1 MFLRLFLGGSAD
13 SVYVSEEANDRFNS
27 ELKPELCKSFTFAL
41 NNVSRHNDTI
51 PGGRTCQ
58 ILCSCEHT
66 IVIKYSLTITKF
78 PKSSITPATTDRFKE
93 TNYLKNFFCF
103 HKFCSDIVVE
113 VFILNFNAA
122 DFDVNIF
129 TTSEESIP
137 ARENVTILDSVIRSP
152 SDPINLG
159 DVSGYGNVSI
169 RVKDSAIK
177 NRLLRLHEKRKRCTQ
192 QES

>member
-1 MFLRLFLGGSAD
+1 ML
-13 SVYVSEEANDRFNS
+13 
-27 ELKPELCKSFTFAL
+27 P
-41 NNVSRHNDTI
+41 
-51 PGGRTCQ
+51 
-58 ILCSCEHT
+58 
-66 IVIKYSLTITKF
+66 
-78 PKSSITPATTDRFKE
+78 
-93 TNYLKNFFCF
+93 
-103 HKFCSDIVVE
+103 
-113 VFILNFNAA
+113 
-122 DFDVNIF
+122 IF